1 MIRLSQNWTLGFI
14 MGFVNVLLFLHA
26 FYFLLY
32 SVDKK
37 IFCTLLPSVYLTY
50 LKIKL
55 INWLAKT

>member
-1 MIRLSQNWTLGFI
+1 M

-37 IFCTLLPSVYLTY
+37 MSCTLLSSIYLTY
-50 LKIKL
+50 LKNQIDP
-55 INWLAKT
+55 LAS